1 MYANEFGQP
10 NGQYLQVSE
19 GGSAPIQSTS
29 DMDTQPKAGKRKPDL
44 STASDTLEDRIASLE
59 KKTKVEIITELKDK
73 GTTDTTI
80 GDSFVQIQEW
90 ELESGF
96 DPLNV
101 TVREKLA
108 WLTLKSRAPSLTN
121 LSPRAEEV
129 YYDNVLFDIDSLQL
143 RDPDKFVSG
152 QLHNCVSEWRL
163 ILDENAHQDVVK
175 WLEDG
180 VDVGEFFRRFKGNFK
195 GRNYDSEI
203 PPRNYF
209 QNAAICNTLRNT
221 LFYIK
226 RIVRENFNWVHQTFG
241 KEPSKPRLCHDERYL
256 NLWVKD
262 LPFHL
267 ENLKDV
273 HRLVQENALMIT
285 CDEKSGYDHVN
296 LQESSQ
302 TYFGIQFGGFYMT
315 YTTLPFG
322 WKASPFIYQSIGIC
336 VTSYLRQLDVINT
349 LYIDDRF
356 VVTGGSKNSD
366 DAMLEASKIT
376 YMVLQLLTRL
386 GYTLSL
392 SKCSLIP
399 GTCKKFLGFLVDSVK
414 QAYILPDDKK
424 LKFIDLRKSILSMDQ
439 VVEDTAK
446 ILW

>member
-1 MYANEFGQP
+1 M
-10 NGQYLQVSE
+10 
-19 GGSAPIQSTS
+19 
-29 DMDTQPKAGKRKPDL
+29 
-44 STASDTLEDRIASLE
+44 
-59 KKTKVEIITELKDK
+59 
-73 GTTDTTI
+73 
-80 GDSFVQIQEW
+80 
-90 ELESGF
+90 
-96 DPLNV
+96 
-101 TVREKLA
+101 
-108 WLTLKSRAPSLTN
+108 
-121 LSPRAEEV
+121 
-129 YYDNVLFDIDSLQL
+129 
-143 RDPDKFVSG
+143 
-152 QLHNCVSEWRL
+152 
-163 ILDENAHQDVVK
+163 K

-180 VDVGEFFRRFKGNFK
+180 IDVGEFFRRFKGNFK

-203 PPRNYF
+203 PPRTYF
-209 QNAAICNTLRNT
+209 QNAAICKKYSAFISKELCERISTGC
-221 LFYIK
+221 IK
-226 RIVRENFNWVHQTFG
+226 LLGRVGECQPPKVIMPLTV
-241 KEPSKPRLCHDERYL
+241 EPSKPRLCHDERYL

-366 DAMLEASKIT
+366 DAVLEASKIT

-386 GYTLSL
+386 
-392 SKCSLIP
+392 
-399 GTCKKFLGFLVDSVK
+399 
-414 QAYILPDDKK
+414 
-424 LKFIDLRKSILSMDQ
+424 
-439 VVEDTAK
+439 
-446 ILW
+446 